1 MRTYVAIGIW
11 SQSCRVFRVKAREVQ
26 FRPGLK
32 QLSKISAVACLTLCR
47 PTTRF
52 CGVPRLMANRRS
64 TLTFHEMTRLVGGE
78 RVDKGPAHMTKTIYL
93 DDCLSPTVRLF
104 GKRMKQRRRELRL
117 TQAQIFERT
126 GIAATY
132 LSMIENGRANPSLD
146 TVEKLA
152 RAVGLEAWEILR
164 LDRP

>member
-1 MRTYVAIGIW
+1 M
-11 SQSCRVFRVKAREVQ
+11 
-26 FRPGLK
+26 
-32 QLSKISAVACLTLCR
+32 
-47 PTTRF
+47 
-52 CGVPRLMANRRS
+52 MANPRS
-64 TLTFHEMTRLVGGE
+64 TLTFHETTRLVGGE
-78 RVDKGPAHMTKTIYL
+78 RVDKGPGHMTKAIYL

-117 TQAQIFERT
+117 TQVQISERT

-152 RAVGLEAWEILR
+152 RAVGLEAWEMLR
-164 LDRP
+164 LDHP